1 MAGAF
6 FRRPGQAVTTPGDY
20 QATPLNPDGNA
31 RPNPFAPGQDVDF
44 QVSSVTEGYK
54 RLMSMQVAYYKI
66 IPQQSNVNIY
76 GESLSKYYYEPVMM
90 KCYIE
95 RGNEQI
101 QVDDYGPTNTQTSKF
116 WFVYEMMLQIGVFP
130 EVGDIMLDRE
140 RYYELHNVNENHIM
154 FGNDDQYYLQGTFE
168 SNPLF
173 KRGESLMYELD
184 AHMTRVTHLNL
195 IPYKLQ

>member
-66 IPQQSNVNIY
+66 IPQQSNV
-76 GESLSKYYYEPVMM
+76 
-90 KCYIE
+90 
-95 RGNEQI
+95 QI

>member
-20 QATPLNPDGNA
+20 QATPSNPDGNA

-90 KCYIE
+90 KCYIDRGDE
-95 RGNEQI
+95 RI

-116 WFVYEMMLQIGVFP
+116 WFVHEMMLQIGVFP

-140 RYYELHNVNENHIM
+140 RYYELHNINENHIM